1 MLSKNKI
8 LLAMFGLNIYY
19 RSFMLFLV
27 FTNIC
32 HLFLHP
38 REIKDQMVPQG
49 HQEKLDLEYVKDDS
63 IQ

>member
-1 MLSKNKI
+1 
-8 LLAMFGLNIYY
+8 
-19 RSFMLFLV
+19 MLFLF

-32 HLFLHP
+32 YLFLHH

-49 HQEKLDLEYVKDDS
+49 HLEKLDLEYVKDDS

>member
-1 MLSKNKI
+1 
-8 LLAMFGLNIYY
+8 MFGLNIYY
-19 RSFMLFLV
+19 RSFMFFLV

-38 REIKDQMVPQG
+38 REIKDRMVPQG